1 VIGMSD
7 SLMPYEQIILMGQNR
22 LRDAIRFFQ
31 ITESSNE
38 QIEDWVDEAL
48 FDCGVRGDSDD

>member
-1 VIGMSD
+1 MSD